1 MIATTIGAAA
11 VLGAVESIRNGA
23 AGECSPVRNSV
34 TLPRS
39 RTPPGAA
46 ARREQRSVGDGYD
59 GLDDRALV
67 ARVTEGDGRALEAL
81 YRRYGRAC
89 YSLARR
95 ILTDENLAQDAVQE
109 AFLTVWRDA
118 ARFDAARGG
127 FSSWLL
133 SMTHHKAVDCV
144 RREENLR
151 KRRTGADALDTLES
165 EAPQV
170 EDAVWSLLR
179 RERVRSV
186 LAELPDPQREALTL
200 AYFGGFTQREIAGL
214 TQTPLGTV
222 KTRML
227 AGMRR
232 MRDSLDG
239 LSNAADGEVAAVRAR
254 PQGGTT

>member
-1 MIATTIGAAA
+1 M
-11 VLGAVESIRNGA
+11 
-23 AGECSPVRNSV
+23 

-39 RTPPGAA
+39 RATGPDSPRPAL
-46 ARREQRSVGDGYD
+46 SVAVDGYE

-95 ILTDENLAQDAVQE
+95 ILTDENLAQDAVQKV
-109 AFLTVWRDA
+109 FLTVWRDA
-118 ARFDAARGG
+118 ARFDSSRGG

-133 SMTHHKAVDCV
+133 SMTHHKAVDSV

-151 KRRTGADALDTLES
+151 KRRTTADALETKETD
-165 EAPQV
+165 APRV

-179 RERVRSV
+179 RERVRTV
-186 LAELPDPQREALTL
+186 LATLPDAQREALTL
-200 AYFGGFTQREIAGL
+200 AYFGGYTQREISGL
-214 TQTPLGTV
+214 TATPLGTV

-232 MRDSLDG
+232 MRESLDG
-239 LSNAADGEVAAVRAR
+239 MSNADVDLTSAPRTE
-254 PQGGTT
+254 GGASA